1 MTKTTNNKKG
11 APPKP
16 LTKEVLLSAM
26 EKTKSVKAMTR
37 YLHCSYPHVKMW
49 MKHYKDE
56 ATGKTLFELHKNQC
70 GKGIPKHL
78 SSHPNRKAEPSLQ
91 GIVEGRISAA
101 HFDPQKI
108 KIRLI
113 EQNYLEEKCYK
124 CGFHERRVTDYKMP
138 LFLHF
143 KNGDHNYYHLDNLQM
158 LCYNCYFL
166 FVGEIFSDRDEKQIE
181 TGTKMS
187 KTTENV
193 NFELDEYH
201 VRRLRELGL
210 YEDKTEDDPYSLV
223 SRR

>member
-1 MTKTTNNKKG
+1 MNNPKPRGKG

>member
-1 MTKTTNNKKG
+1 MNNPKPRGKG

-37 YLHCSYPHVKMW
+37 YLHCSYPHIKMW

>member
-1 MTKTTNNKKG
+1 VSTNKRKG
-11 APPKP
+11 APPRP
-16 LTKEVLLSAM
+16 LAKEVLLSAM

-49 MKHYKDE
+49 MKHYVDE

-78 SSHPNRKAEPSLQ
+78 TSHPNRKAEPSLQ
-91 GIVEGRISAA
+91 GIVEGRINATN
-101 HFDPQKI
+101 FDPQKI
-108 KIRLI
+108 KRRLI
-113 EQNYLEEKCYK
+113 EQNYLEEKCYN

-158 LCYNCYFL
+158 LCYNCYYL
-166 FVGEIFSDRDEKQIE
+166 YVGEIFNDRDEKQIE
-181 TGTKMS
+181 TGTKMY
-187 KTTENV
+187 KTSDNV

-210 YEDKTEDDPYSLV
+210 YEDKTDDDPYSLV

>member
-1 MTKTTNNKKG
+1 MNNPKPRGKG

-166 FVGEIFSDRDEKQIE
+166 YVGEIFNDRDEKQIE
-181 TGTKMS
+181 TGTKMF

-201 VRRLRELGL
+201 IRRLRELGL
-210 YEDKTEDDPYSLV
+210 YEDKTDDDPYSLV
-223 SRR
+223 SRK

>member
-1 MTKTTNNKKG
+1 MNNPKPRGKG

-78 SSHPNRKAEPSLQ
+78 TSHPNRKAEPSLQ
-91 GIVEGRISAA
+91 GIIEGRISAT

-108 KIRLI
+108 KRRLI
-113 EQNYLEEKCYK
+113 EQNYLEEKCYN
-124 CGFHERRVTDYKMP
+124 CGFHERR
-138 LFLHF
+138 
-143 KNGDHNYYHLDNLQM
+143 
-158 LCYNCYFL
+158 
-166 FVGEIFSDRDEKQIE
+166 
-181 TGTKMS
+181 
-187 KTTENV
+187 
-193 NFELDEYH
+193 
-201 VRRLRELGL
+201 
-210 YEDKTEDDPYSLV
+210 
-223 SRR
+223 

>member
-1 MTKTTNNKKG
+1 MSTSKRKG
-11 APPKP
+11 APPRP

-49 MKHYKDE
+49 MKHYVDE

-78 SSHPNRKAEPSLQ
+78 TSHPNRKAEPSLQ
-91 GIVEGRISAA
+91 GIIEGRINATN
-101 HFDPQKI
+101 FDPQKI
-108 KIRLI
+108 KRRLI
-113 EQNYLEEKCYK
+113 EQNYLEEKCYN

-158 LCYNCYFL
+158 LCYNCYYL
-166 FVGEIFSDRDEKQIE
+166 YVGEIFNDRDEKQIE
-181 TGTKMS
+181 TGTKMY
-187 KTTENV
+187 KTSDNV

-210 YEDKTEDDPYSLV
+210 YEDKTDDDPYSLV

>member
-1 MTKTTNNKKG
+1 MNNPKPKGKG

-56 ATGKTLFELHKNQC
+56 ETGKTLFELHKNQC

-113 EQNYLEEKCYK
+113 EQNYLEERCYK
-124 CGFHERRVTDYKMP
+124 CNFHERRVTDYKMP

-210 YEDKTEDDPYSLV
+210 YEDKTDDDPYSLV

>member
-1 MTKTTNNKKG
+1 
-11 APPKP
+11 
-16 LTKEVLLSAM
+16 
-26 EKTKSVKAMTR
+26 
-37 YLHCSYPHVKMW
+37 MW

-91 GIVEGRISAA
+91 GILEGRVSASN
-101 HFDPQKI
+101 FDPKKI
-108 KIRLI
+108 KVRLI

-166 FVGEIFSDRDEKQIE
+166 YVGEIFNDRDEKQIE
-181 TGTKMS
+181 TGTKMF

-201 VRRLRELGL
+201 IRRLRELGL
-210 YEDKTEDDPYSLV
+210 YEDKTDDDPYSLV
-223 SRR
+223 SRK

>member
-1 MTKTTNNKKG
+1 MNNPKSRGKG

-210 YEDKTEDDPYSLV
+210 YEDKTDDDPYSLV

>member
-210 YEDKTEDDPYSLV
+210 YEDKTDDDPYSLV

>member
-1 MTKTTNNKKG
+1 MNNPKPRGKG

-26 EKTKSVKAMTR
+26 EKTRSVKAMTR
-37 YLHCSYPHVKMW
+37 YLHCSYPHIKMW

>member
-1 MTKTTNNKKG
+1 VSTNKRKG
-11 APPKP
+11 APPRP

-49 MKHYKDE
+49 MKHYVDE

-78 SSHPNRKAEPSLQ
+78 TSHPNRKAEPSLQ
-91 GIVEGRISAA
+91 GIVAGRISAA

-113 EQNYLEEKCYK
+113 EHNYLEEKCYK
-124 CGFHERRVTDYKMP
+124 CGFHERRVTDYRMP

-158 LCYNCYFL
+158 LCYNCYYL
-166 FVGEIFSDRDEKQIE
+166 YVGEIFNDRDEKQIE

>member
-1 MTKTTNNKKG
+1 MNNLKLKGKG

-91 GIVEGRISAA
+91 GILEGRVSASN
-101 HFDPQKI
+101 FDPKKI
-108 KIRLI
+108 KVRLI

-166 FVGEIFSDRDEKQIE
+166 YVGEIFNDRDEKQIE
-181 TGTKMS
+181 TGTKMF

-201 VRRLRELGL
+201 IRRLRELGL
-210 YEDKTEDDPYSLV
+210 YEDKTDDDPYSLV
-223 SRR
+223 SRK

>member
-210 YEDKTEDDPYSLV
+210 YEDRTEDDPYSLV

>member
-1 MTKTTNNKKG
+1 MNNPKPRGKG

-37 YLHCSYPHVKMW
+37 YLHCSYPHIKMW

-187 KTTENV
+187 KSTENV

>member
-1 MTKTTNNKKG
+1 MSTSKRKG
-11 APPKP
+11 APPRP
-16 LTKEVLLSAM
+16 LAKEVLLSAM

-49 MKHYKDE
+49 MKHYVDE

-78 SSHPNRKAEPSLQ
+78 TAHPNRKAEPSLQ
-91 GIVEGRISAA
+91 GIVEGRISATN
-101 HFDPQKI
+101 FDPQKI
-108 KIRLI
+108 KRRLI
-113 EQNYLEEKCYK
+113 EQNYLEEKCYN

-143 KNGDHNYYHLDNLQM
+143 KNGDHTYYHLDNLQM
-158 LCYNCYFL
+158 LCYNCYYL
-166 FVGEIFSDRDEKQIE
+166 YVGEIFNDRDEKQIE
-181 TGTKMS
+181 TGTKMY
-187 KTTENV
+187 KTSDNV

-210 YEDKTEDDPYSLV
+210 YEDKTDDDPYSLV

>member
-1 MTKTTNNKKG
+1 MNNPKPRGKG

-37 YLHCSYPHVKMW
+37 YLHCSYPHIKMW

-166 FVGEIFSDRDEKQIE
+166 FGGEIFSDRDEKQIE